1 MKSYLLSLIAIATLT
16 CPLYAQPSQQDN
28 LQSEHLATRWDEA
41 IPLGNGMLG
50 ALIWQK
56 DNTLR
61 LSLDRADLWDER
73 KAFPLE
79 QHDFKW
85 VQQKLHSG
93 QYNEVQKWGDN
104 PYGDYPYPTKL
115 PAAAMS
121 FDLASLGKVVSNVLD
136 IKTATNTVR
145 FDNGNTFTCF
155 IHADKPV
162 GYFEITGQNIQNA
175 LPKLLPHQYGLASD
189 NSSEVSVVDGQ
200 SLSRLGYKQGKLTTS
215 THSQLIHQ
223 PTYENRFY
231 EVLLEW
237 KEVSPNKLI
246 GMWTVAN
253 NEKAILNKEIQSKT
267 TSKFTETHLSWWNA
281 YWKQSA
287 INIPDALLQR
297 QYYLEMYKLG
307 AAARKGAPAITL
319 QAVWTADNGG
329 LPPWKGDFH
338 NDLNTQLS
346 YWPTYTGNRLA
357 EAETFTDWLW
367 KIRPANLAYTKQ
379 YFGVEGLNIPG
390 VLTLSGIPMG
400 GWVQYALS
408 PTVSAWTAHHFY
420 MQWKYSMDKKFLKER
435 ALPYIIESATYL
447 RNITE
452 VRNGKR
458 YLPLSASP
466 EYNDNSTNAWF
477 KDWTNFDLAL
487 AHFLFEAAAEVS
499 EASGQVNEAKAWRAV
514 ETQLPGYAK
523 NETGLMVA
531 VDVPMEHSHRHMSP
545 YLSIYPLGLLDINK
559 AEDKDQ
565 ITKSMRH
572 LEKLGTRA
580 WVGYSFSWMACLHA
594 RAKEGEQAVLNLQKF
609 ANNFCSTNSFHVNG
623 DQKGGQYSGF
633 TYRPFTLEGNFAF
646 AQGIHELLLQSK
658 QGYVEL
664 FPAIPIS
671 WKNISF
677 TDLRAEG
684 GFLISASKTNGQLD
698 KLIIKAEQTG
708 TLRLRYEQPLKS
720 KTNKMISKE
729 EDTYNISLKAGE
741 KIELQKI

>member
-1 MKSYLLSLIAIATLT
+1 MKSFLLTFLT
-16 CPLYAQPSQQDN
+16 MTIISYSLYAQPSSQHN
-28 LQSEHLATRWDEA
+28 LQSDHLASRWDEA

-73 KAFPLE
+73 QAFQLQ

-85 VQQKLHSG
+85 VQQKLDGG
-93 QYNEVQKWGDN
+93 QYAEVQKWGDN
-104 PYGDYPYPTKL
+104 PYGDNSYPTKL
-115 PAAAMS
+115 PAAALS
-121 FDLASLGKVVSNVLD
+121 FDLAALGKVVSNILD
-136 IKTATNTVR
+136 IKTATNTIR
-145 FDNGNTFTCF
+145 FDNGNIFTCF
-155 IHADKPV
+155 IHANKPI
-162 GYFEITGQNIQNA
+162 GYFEITGQHIEAA
-175 LPKLLPHQYGLASD
+175 LPKLLPHQYAMVSD
-189 NSSEVSVVDGQ
+189 HGREVSVVDGQ
-200 SLSRLGYKQGKLTTS
+200 SLSNLGYIQGKLTKS
-215 THSQLIHQ
+215 LRRQLIHQ

-246 GMWTVAN
+246 GMWTVSN
-253 NEKAILNKEIQSKT
+253 NEKANLTKEIQSKT
-267 TSKFTETHLSWWNA
+267 TSKFTETHLSWWHA

-287 INIPDALLQR
+287 VNIPDALLQR

-346 YWPTYTGNRLA
+346 YWPSYTGNRLA

-400 GWVQYALS
+400 GWIQYALS
-408 PTVSAWTAHHFY
+408 PTVSAWTAQHFY
-420 MQWKYSMDKKFLKER
+420 WQWKYSMDKKFLKEK
-435 ALPYIIESATYL
+435 ALPYILESATYL
-447 RNITE
+447 LNITE

-458 YLPLSASP
+458 YLPLSSSP

-487 AHFLFEAAAEVS
+487 AHFLFEAAAEVC
-499 EASGQVNEAKAWRAV
+499 EASDLNDEANAWKIIRA
-514 ETQLPGYAK
+514 QLPDYAK
-523 NETGLMVA
+523 NETGLLVA
-531 VDVPMEHSHRHMSP
+531 ADVPMEHSHRHMSP

-559 AEDKDQ
+559 AEDQDL
-565 ITKSMRH
+565 ITKSIRH

-594 RAKEGEQAVLNLQKF
+594 RAKEADQAVLNLQKF

-646 AQGIHELLLQSK
+646 AQGVHELLLQNK

-664 FPAIPIS
+664 FPAIPTN
-671 WKNISF
+671 WRNISF

-684 GFLISASKTNGQLD
+684 GFIISATITNGQLD
-698 KLIIKAEQTG
+698 NLTIKAEQTG
-708 TLRLRYEQPLKS
+708 TLRLRYEHALKVKS
-720 KTNKMISKE
+720 KKMIHKLG
-729 EDTYNISLKAGE
+729 DIYTISLKSGE
-741 KIELQKI
+741 KIALEQI